1 MKHAFLATVIDVEKE
16 SSDSV
21 LVRLECDELRN
32 SSKLLSTGLNGERSH
47 TVRGSRA
54 EVICE
59 RNPKATIG
67 DTVPIII
74 ELADE

>member
-1 MKHAFLATVIDVEKE
+1 VKHAFPAIVIDVEKK

-32 SSKLLSTGLNGERSH
+32 NSKLLSTGLNGERSH
-47 TVRGSRA
+47 TIRESRA

-59 RNPKATIG
+59 GNPKASVG

-74 ELADE
+74 ELAGE